1 MSTPEYI
8 LTTTGF
14 IVQKSPHFEA
24 LSPEKIRNTSI
35 FNRSTF
41 NNADADIDD
50 YTKNK
55 LIYHCKEA
63 NVVYKEYTVG
73 KTFDQFMRM
82 VNLFLKTIAVV
93 PFKTFLEQQATNRN
107 LSATMFMYCTELAGQ
122 TLNDSYIK
130 YTSLPGTARLVPN
143 TVITYE
149 DLERRVRL
157 LKTMDK
163 EGRLVTSNQTWERV
177 LPEIISAR
185 EPFVN
190 LFKQTMVDVY

>member
-1 MSTPEYI
+1 MSTPEYV

-63 NVVYKEYTVG
+63 NIVYKEYTVG

-93 PFKTFLEQQATNRN
+93 PFKTFLKHQTPKQN
-107 LSATMFMYCTELAGQ
+107 LSPT
-122 TLNDSYIK
+122 I
-130 YTSLPGTARLVPN
+130 
-143 TVITYE
+143 
-149 DLERRVRL
+149 
-157 LKTMDK
+157 
-163 EGRLVTSNQTWERV
+163 
-177 LPEIISAR
+177 
-185 EPFVN
+185 
-190 LFKQTMVDVY
+190 LFN